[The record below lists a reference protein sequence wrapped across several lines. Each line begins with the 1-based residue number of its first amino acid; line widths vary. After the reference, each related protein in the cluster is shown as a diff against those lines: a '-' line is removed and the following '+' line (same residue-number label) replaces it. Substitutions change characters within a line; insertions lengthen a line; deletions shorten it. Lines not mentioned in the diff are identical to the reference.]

1 MRVASAP
8 AATPAP
14 PLIEPRLTRTEI
26 WGLGLLVLAALAV
39 RCIHW
44 WQNVLIFN
52 DGPTFLA
59 LAQQMAAGRW
69 NEAFAHPFHPLYPF
83 LTLLAQFAASDWERA
98 AAGVSI
104 VSGAAAVAFLFLFLR
119 SAFDRRSAWVG
130 AAILLVHPRVVDFS
144 SNVQSDGLYLALFLG
159 AVALAWFALKT
170 QRISLAGWAGVFI
183 GLSYLTRPE
192 GLGLLL
198 VASALVLRRTFSGEW
213 RWTRAMGFSA
223 VLWAGVLG
231 VAVPYM
237 TVMRVENGEWR
248 ITGKKPVL
256 SLLRFEDRAGARE
269 EAEARLQET
278 RAAEAARSEAAPS
291 EAGPLEAAPP
301 EGNTPQT
308 SSAWSRIALSVGRHV
323 SAASSG
329 LRPWFLGL
337 LLLGVFARRGPP
349 GPAGEMILGI
359 VALYAVVDV
368 AQLLHSGYLDM
379 RHVLPPLVPAFG
391 YFSAGI
397 DAVAH
402 GFARVMRRAAP
413 ASAWVG
419 AGLIAIAL
427 AAGLGQALRPEKN
440 EARAQRAA
448 AEWLRTN
455 AAEQGAVAAP
465 KSRIGYYAQRPAV
478 VLHQA
483 PPQGQLAW
491 LRAQG
496 ARYVVVDDDDLEK
509 FPELSGARGAEL
521 SLLHCVRVKSRWAAV
536 YEVRGE
542 GASQSAGAV
551 EDVGCAVAVGAAATH
566 ASGTN

>member
-1 MRVASAP
+1 VASAP
-8 AATPAP
+8 AATPAS
-14 PLIEPRLTRTEI
+14 LVIEPRLTRAET

-69 NEAFAHPFHPLYPF
+69 SEALAHPFHPLYPF
-83 LTLLAQFAASDWERA
+83 LTLFAQFATSDWERA
-98 AAGVSI
+98 AAAVSI

-130 AAILLVHPRVVDFS
+130 AAILVVHPRVVDFS

-159 AVALAWFALKT
+159 AVALAWFALQT

-213 RWTRAMGFSA
+213 RWTRALGFTA
-223 VLWAGVLG
+223 VLWAGLLG

-237 TVMRVENGEWR
+237 TAMRVENGEWR

-256 SLLRFEDRAGARE
+256 SLLRFEDRARARE

-278 RAAEAARSEAAPS
+278 RAAEVARSETAS
-291 EAGPLEAAPP
+291 SDAAPP
-301 EGNTPQT
+301 EAITPQT
-308 SSAWSRIALSVGRHV
+308 SPAWSRLAVSVGRLV

-329 LRPWFLGL
+329 VRPWFLGL
-337 LLLGVFARRGPP
+337 LLLGVFARRGLP
-349 GPAGEMILGI
+349 GPAGEMVLGI
-359 VALYAVVDV
+359 VALYAVVDF

-397 DAVAH
+397 DAVAR
-402 GFARVMRRAAP
+402 GFARVTLRAAP
-413 ASAWVG
+413 APAWVG
-419 AGLIAIAL
+419 AGLLAIAL

-440 EARAQRAA
+440 EARAERAA

-465 KSRIGYYAQRPAV
+465 KSRIAYYAQRPAV

-509 FPELSGARGAEL
+509 FPELSGARGAGL
-521 SLLHCVRVKSRWAAV
+521 ALLHCVRVKSRWAVV

-542 GASQSAGAV
+542 GASQAASAV
-551 EDVGCAVAVGAAATH
+551 TDLECAVAVGAAATH